1 MDFKKFWK
9 ESIGGFV
16 LKRILLAIIIF
27 VALVWLTLIGVDF
40 YTHHGESEIVPD
52 LRGLYVEEA
61 DLLLTNHGL
70 YPQVIDSVFV
80 RDKKLGTIIEQIP
93 PVNSTVK
100 RNRPIYLIINSR
112 QVRKVPMPD
121 VNDVS
126 YRQAD
131 AMLKAIGLSVSSVE
145 YSPSEYKDLVI
156 AVKYRGQNIPAGA
169 RVPEGSS
176 LVLVV
181 GSGLGGES
189 SLVPNLKGLALE
201 EAREEA
207 LADSMVIGAIDYDV
221 EPNENENEYIIYRQR
236 PAAGRSVP
244 AGTRIDVWL
253 SKDKSML
260 NKTFED
266 EEEQVEPEEEF
277 FDNLLINLLDCER
290 RIY

>member
-260 NKTFED
+260 NKTFEE

-277 FDNLLINLLDCER
+277 F
-290 RIY
+290 

>member
-266 EEEQVEPEEEF
+266 EEEQVEPDEEF
-277 FDNLLINLLDCER
+277 F
-290 RIY
+290 

>member
-1 MDFKKFWK
+1 
-9 ESIGGFV
+9 
-16 LKRILLAIIIF
+16 
-27 VALVWLTLIGVDF
+27 
-40 YTHHGESEIVPD
+40 
-52 LRGLYVEEA
+52 
-61 DLLLTNHGL
+61 
-70 YPQVIDSVFV
+70 
-80 RDKKLGTIIEQIP
+80 
-93 PVNSTVK
+93 
-100 RNRPIYLIINSR
+100 
-112 QVRKVPMPD
+112 
-121 VNDVS
+121 
-126 YRQAD
+126 
-131 AMLKAIGLSVSSVE
+131 
-145 YSPSEYKDLVI
+145 
-156 AVKYRGQNIPAGA
+156 
-169 RVPEGSS
+169 

-181 GSGLGGES
+181 GSGLGDES

-260 NKTFED
+260 NKTFEE